1 MPVNM
6 RNRFYMTAGGGID
19 EPFIADVDLSTCQYR
34 FMMPASVYPNVTGA
48 TGASNPAPIGVL
60 QNAPSVGQVARVRV
74 FGVTCLVAV
83 TPSGCGLAFGRFFT
97 ASTVG
102 QAVPSASET
111 GGVALGR
118 WLGTSLAVS
127 SSTSG
132 DRAFINCAGFGTCFV
147 SAS

>member
-6 RNRFYMTAGGGID
+6 RNRFNMTAGGGID
-19 EPFIADVDLSTCQYR
+19 ETFLADVDLSSCQYR
-34 FMMPASVYPNVTGA
+34 FVMPASTKDYVTGA
-48 TGASNPAPIGVL
+48 TGASNPAPLGVL
-60 QNAPSVGQVARVRV
+60 QNAPVAGAIARVRV
-74 FGVTCLVAV
+74 FGVTCMVAV

-127 SSTSG
+127 SSTAG
-132 DRAFINCAGFGTCFV
+132 DKAFVNCAGFGTCFV